1 MRSSIRRRLKNADVF
16 IIYTDVK
23 ELIESYYKDKIK
35 PENPDY
41 RVHGWESG
49 EAALKRFGALF
60 SAVDL
65 TGRTLLDVGCGV
77 GSLFG
82 ELKRR
87 KIRCGYVG
95 IDILPEMTAE
105 ARRRQPDGVFMTVD
119 LEEENPFGA
128 KSFDVVYASGIFNLN
143 SGANERILT
152 GTVSLFMKIASQA
165 VVFNLLHG
173 RSADREEAY
182 FYTTPEAAAKLLNRL
197 SPRPRS
203 LEFDDGYSQNDFTVI
218 LRL

>member
-1 MRSSIRRRLKNADVF
+1 MRQRLRNVNVF
-16 IIYTDVK
+16 IICIDVK

-41 RVHGWESG
+41 RVHGWES
-49 EAALKRFGALF
+49 EAAARKRFGALF
-60 SAVDL
+60 AAVDL
-65 TGRTLLDVGCGV
+65 NGKTLLDVGCGV

-82 ELKRR
+82 ELERC
-87 KIRCGYVG
+87 KIRCDYVG
-95 IDILPEMTAE
+95 IDILPAMTAA
-105 ARRRQPDGVFMTVD
+105 ARQRQPKGVFMTVD

-143 SGANERILT
+143 SGCNERFLT
-152 GTVSLFMKIASQA
+152 DTVSVFMNIASES
-165 VVFNLLHG
+165 VVFNLLHE
-173 RSADREEAY
+173 RSGDREDEY
-182 FYTTPEAAAKLLNRL
+182 FYTTPAAVEKLLRRL

>member
-1 MRSSIRRRLKNADVF
+1 M
-16 IIYTDVK
+16 K

-41 RVHGWESG
+41 RVHGWES
-49 EAALKRFGALF
+49 EAAARKRFGALF
-60 SAVDL
+60 AAVDL
-65 TGRTLLDVGCGV
+65 NG
-77 GSLFG
+77 
-82 ELKRR
+82 K
-87 KIRCGYVG
+87 VG
-95 IDILPEMTAE
+95 IDILPAMTAA
-105 ARRRQPDGVFMTVD
+105 ARQRQPKGVFMTVD

-143 SGANERILT
+143 SGCNERFLT
-152 GTVSLFMKIASQA
+152 DTVSVFMNIASES
-165 VVFNLLHG
+165 VVFNLLHE
-173 RSADREEAY
+173 RSGDREDEY
-182 FYTTPEAAAKLLNRL
+182 FYTTPAAVEKLLRRL